1 MLSLVIVALA
11 AIAVGFIIWA
21 NDRRHAKY
29 GIVLPA
35 GVATVVAMLS
45 WIAFILAGFGYLPG
59 LTWIP
64 WVLPITLGTL
74 AAWGAVWYLG
84 STRTK
89 EDTQKLTQA
98 LKL

>member
-11 AIAVGFIIWA
+11 AIAIGFIIWA
-21 NDRRHAKY
+21 NDRRHGKY

-35 GVATVVAMLS
+35 GVATATAMLS

-64 WVLPITLGTL
+64 WVLPIALGTL
-74 AAWGAVWYLG
+74 VALGAVWYLG

-89 EDTQKLTQA
+89 EDTHKLTQA